1 MKQQNRV
8 SQFAKNC
15 LKVTALLVWGAVG
28 MVWADEG
35 SVPAPAPP
43 DGTRIFEGDILEG
56 TCEVDMARSDRIVN
70 LPPVSKNLL
79 RNYGETAGDTKFSI
93 ILRGCR
99 ASDYNIVRLSWS
111 GLDGDSL
118 LLNRAYYF
126 GKGAANIYIQVVKLN
141 GQGLTKTGKVSIDRE
156 KAENSGVGNIQ
167 PKFDYIA
174 KYFAGGQVTTGN
186 VESEATF
193 EITYE

>member
-15 LKVTALLVWGAVG
+15 LKMTALLVWGASG
-28 MVWADEG
+28 QAWAEAIK
-35 SVPAPAPP
+35 APNPP
-43 DGTRIFEGDILEG
+43 DGARVFEGEILKG

-79 RNYGETAGDTKFSI
+79 RNYGDTAGDTKFSI
-93 ILRGCR
+93 ILKECLT
-99 ASDYNIVRLSWS
+99 SDYNTVRLYWS
-111 GLDGDSL
+111 GLDDDSL
-118 LLNRAYYF
+118 LLNRAFYF
-126 GKGAANIYIQVVKLN
+126 GKGAANVYIQVVKLS
-141 GQGLTKTGKVSIDRE
+141 GEGLTKTGKVSIDRK
-156 KAENSGVGNIQ
+156 KAEDSGVGNIQ

-174 KYFAGGQVTTGN
+174 KYFALGQVTTGD

-193 EITYE
+193 EINYE